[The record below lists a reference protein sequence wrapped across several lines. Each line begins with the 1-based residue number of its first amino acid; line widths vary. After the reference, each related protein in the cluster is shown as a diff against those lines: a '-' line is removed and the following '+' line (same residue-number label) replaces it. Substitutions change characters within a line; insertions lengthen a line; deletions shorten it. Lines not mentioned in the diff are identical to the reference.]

1 LTYEE
6 RLRLQQETAL
16 ENKEWGAKTVTSI
29 NEVVGSTQ
37 DTFHAFSLNLE
48 SMVGQVNNT
57 TAAILNAINPLDS
70 KIFQEMDKYA
80 TKVQA
85 SFGLAKNRNDEFKQ
99 SIAEAGPEL
108 AKLGV
113 TEAAMGSNLAEI
125 MNSLGT
131 AASVGKEAIVE
142 ITAAAQV
149 SGQQIGTL
157 TSSFREVG
165 ISIYD
170 VGDKMKEI
178 TNYARSV
185 GVSVEAVST
194 GVVDNLSKMN
204 QYNFENG
211 IRGLAKMAATSE
223 RLGITMSQV
232 FTQADNLMNP
242 EGAIEMS
249 AALQRLG
256 VTSSGLLDPLRAM
269 DMAINDPEELQ
280 KEMVN
285 LGKEFTR
292 FNETT
297 GQMEILP
304 GAKRRMK
311 EIGAAIGMTGGDFEK
326 MAIKSADFDMKL
338 KQIKMPDIAGGN
350 EETKELIASMAQM
363 KDGVATIKVKND
375 ETGLIETKNV
385 EDLTPDDIKNLQK
398 ANEEASKSVEEI
410 ALNQL
415 DETEQIKNL
424 LKSGEVSTKFAKATS
439 PTLAKFYGQ
448 VAAGYKTIAK
458 GTADFIGTTEQQRK
472 QQESIYKPVEGI
484 LKGKATGDED
494 LVNKSKDQLFKNFVD
509 TQTSLQTGFETT
521 MNNVQKSIIKN
532 LKNAYSKPIKV
543 EAKTDSNLN
552 LNLNLKS
559 DVNGMNFSPDQVE
572 KIKLAMLND
581 PNFANKLNKVLENNL
596 VSASTGGKNQ

>member
-1 LTYEE
+1 MTDEE
-6 RLRLQQETAL
+6 RLKIQQETTL
-16 ENKEWGAKTVTSI
+16 ENKEWGAETVKSI
-29 NEVVGSTQ
+29 NEVVGSTEN
-37 DTFHAFSLNLE
+37 TFNAFTLSLK
-48 SMVGQVNNT
+48 SMIGQVNIT
-57 TAAILNAINPLDS
+57 SQAILESLNPLDS
-70 KIFQEMDKYA
+70 KVFQEMDEYA
-80 TKVQA
+80 TKIQA

-99 SIAEAGPEL
+99 SIADAGPEL
-108 AKLGV
+108 AKLGIQ
-113 TEAAMGSNLAEI
+113 ESAMGDNLATI
-125 MNSLGT
+125 MTSLGT

-142 ITAAAQV
+142 ISAAAQV
-149 SGQQIGTL
+149 TGQQIGTL
-157 TSSFREVG
+157 TSNFRDVG

-185 GVSVEAVST
+185 GVSVNAVSS

-211 IRGLAKMAATSE
+211 IKGLAKMAATAS

-232 FTQADNLMNP
+232 FTQADSLMNP

-269 DMAINDPEELQ
+269 DMAQNDPEALQ

-375 ETGLIETKNV
+375 ETGLIDTKNV

-398 ANEEASKSVEEI
+398 ANEESSKSIEDI

-415 DETEQIKNL
+415 NETEQIKNL
-424 LKSGEVSTKFAKATS
+424 LKSGEVSAKFAKATS

-448 VAAGYKTIAK
+448 VASGYKSIAK
-458 GTADFIGTTEQQRK
+458 GTADLIGTTEEQRK
-472 QQESIYKPVEGI
+472 KQESLYKPAEGLI
-484 LKGKATGDED
+484 KGKITGDDD
-494 LVNKSKDQLFKNFVD
+494 LVNKSREDLTANFIKFS
-509 TQTSLQTGFETT
+509 TSLESDIKTGMDNVQASITANLKAAYSEPIKFEGKTD
-521 MNNVQKSIIKN
+521 NNVNVNVTMKNEGGGNLMPDNLKQKLLDDPQFISDLKKTLVKSI
-532 LKNAYSKPIKV
+532 
-543 EAKTDSNLN
+543 
-552 LNLNLKS
+552 
-559 DVNGMNFSPDQVE
+559 
-572 KIKLAMLND
+572 
-581 PNFANKLNKVLENNL
+581 
-596 VSASTGGKNQ
+596 

>member
-1 LTYEE
+1 MTDEE
-6 RLRLQQETAL
+6 RLRIQQETTL
-16 ENKEWGAKTVTSI
+16 ENKEWGAETVKSI
-29 NEVVGSTQ
+29 NEVVGSTEN
-37 DTFHAFSLNLE
+37 TFNAFTLSLK
-48 SMVGQVNNT
+48 SMIGQVNIT
-57 TAAILNAINPLDS
+57 SQAILESLNPLDS
-70 KIFQEMDKYA
+70 KVFQEMDEYA
-80 TKVQA
+80 TKIQA

-99 SIAEAGPEL
+99 SIADAGPEL
-108 AKLGV
+108 AKLGIQ
-113 TEAAMGSNLAEI
+113 EAAMGENLATI
-125 MNSLGT
+125 MTSLGT

-142 ITAAAQV
+142 ISAAAQV
-149 SGQQIGTL
+149 TKQQIGTL

-185 GVSVEAVST
+185 GVSVKAVSE

-211 IRGLAKMAATSE
+211 IKGLAKMAATAT
-223 RLGITMSQV
+223 RLGITMEEV
-232 FTQADNLMNP
+232 FQQADKLMNP

-269 DMAINDPEELQ
+269 DMAQNDPEALQ

-375 ETGLIETKNV
+375 ETGLIDTKNV

-398 ANEEASKSVEEI
+398 ANEESSKSIEEI
-410 ALNQL
+410 ALNQF
-415 DETEQIKNL
+415 DETVQIKQL
-424 LKSGEVSTKFAKATS
+424 LKSGEVSAKFAKATS

-448 VAAGYKTIAK
+448 VASGYKSIAK
-458 GTADFIGTTEQQRK
+458 GTADLIGTTEEQRK
-472 QQESIYKPVEGI
+472 KQESLYKPAEGMI
-484 LKGKATGDED
+484 KGKITGDDD
-494 LVNKSKDQLFKNFVD
+494 LVNKSREDLTANFVKF
-509 TQTSLQTGFETT
+509 QTSLESDIKTGMDNVQASITANLKAAYSEPIKFEGKTD
-521 MNNVQKSIIKN
+521 NNVNVNVTMKNEGGGNLMPDNLKQKLLDDPQFISDLKKTLVKSI
-532 LKNAYSKPIKV
+532 
-543 EAKTDSNLN
+543 
-552 LNLNLKS
+552 
-559 DVNGMNFSPDQVE
+559 
-572 KIKLAMLND
+572 
-581 PNFANKLNKVLENNL
+581 
-596 VSASTGGKNQ
+596 

>member
-1 LTYEE
+1 MANNEE
-6 RLRLQQETAL
+6 LLRIQQETTL
-16 ENKEWGAKTVTSI
+16 ENKEWGADIVKNI
-29 NEVVGSTQ
+29 NKVVGSTE
-37 DTFHAFSLNLE
+37 DTFQAFTLNLE
-48 SMVGQVNNT
+48 SMIGQVSIT
-57 TAAILNAINPLDS
+57 TQALLDAVNPLDS
-70 KIFQEMDKYA
+70 KVFQEMDEYA
-80 TKVQA
+80 TKIQA

-99 SIAEAGPEL
+99 SIADAGPEL

-113 TEAAMGSNLAEI
+113 DEAAMGNNLASI
-125 MNSLGT
+125 MEKLGT

-142 ITAAAQV
+142 ITAAAKV
-149 SGQQIGTL
+149 TGQEIGTL
-157 TSSFREVG
+157 TTNFRDVG

-185 GVSVEAVST
+185 GVSVNAVSS

-211 IRGLAKMAATSE
+211 IKGLAKMAATAT
-223 RLGITMSQV
+223 RLGITMEEV
-232 FTQADNLMNP
+232 FQQADKLMNP

-269 DMAINDPEELQ
+269 DMAQNDPEALQ

-292 FNETT
+292 FNEKT

-311 EIGAAIGMTGGDFEK
+311 EVAEAVGMTGSEFAK
-326 MAIKSADFDMKL
+326 MALKSADFDMKL
-338 KQIKMPDIAGGN
+338 KQIKMPDIASGN

-375 ETGLIETKNV
+375 ETGLIDTKNV

-398 ANEEASKSVEEI
+398 ANEESSKSIEEI
-410 ALNQL
+410 ALNQF
-415 DETEQIKNL
+415 DETVQIKQL
-424 LKSGEVSTKFAKATS
+424 LKSGEVSAKFAKATS

-448 VAAGYKTIAK
+448 VAAGYKSIAK
-458 GTADFIGTTEQQRK
+458 GTADLIGTTEEQRK
-472 QQESIYKPVEGI
+472 KQESLYKPAEGLI
-484 LKGKATGDED
+484 KGKITGDDD
-494 LVNKSKDQLFKNFVD
+494 LVNKSREDLTANFVKFS
-509 TQTSLQTGFETT
+509 TSLESDIKTGMDNVQASITANLKAAYSEPIKIEGKTD
-521 MNNVQKSIIKN
+521 NNVNVNVTMKNEGGGNLMPDNLKQKLLDDPQFISDLKKTLVKSI
-532 LKNAYSKPIKV
+532 
-543 EAKTDSNLN
+543 
-552 LNLNLKS
+552 
-559 DVNGMNFSPDQVE
+559 
-572 KIKLAMLND
+572 
-581 PNFANKLNKVLENNL
+581 
-596 VSASTGGKNQ
+596 

>member
-1 LTYEE
+1 MTDEE
-6 RLRLQQETAL
+6 RLRIQQETTL
-16 ENKEWGAKTVTSI
+16 ENKEWGAETVKSI
-29 NEVVGSTQ
+29 NEVVGSTEN
-37 DTFHAFSLNLE
+37 TFNAFTLSLK
-48 SMVGQVNNT
+48 SMIGQVNIT
-57 TAAILNAINPLDS
+57 SQAILESLNPLDS
-70 KIFQEMDKYA
+70 KVFQEMDEYA
-80 TKVQA
+80 TKIQA

-99 SIAEAGPEL
+99 SIADAGPEL

-113 TEAAMGSNLAEI
+113 TEEAMGNNLAEI
-125 MNSLGT
+125 MGGLKT

-149 SGQQIGTL
+149 TGQQIGTL
-157 TSSFREVG
+157 TTNFRDVG

-185 GVSVEAVST
+185 GVSVKAVSE

-211 IRGLAKMAATSE
+211 IKGLAKMAATAT
-223 RLGITMSQV
+223 RLGITMEEV
-232 FTQADNLMNP
+232 FQQADKLMNP

-269 DMAINDPEELQ
+269 DMAQNDPEALQ

-292 FNETT
+292 FNEKT

-311 EIGAAIGMTGGDFEK
+311 EVAEAVGMTGSEFAK
-326 MAIKSADFDMKL
+326 MALKSADFDMKL
-338 KQIKMPDIAGGN
+338 KQIKMPDIASGN

-375 ETGLIETKNV
+375 ETGLIDTKNV

-398 ANEEASKSVEEI
+398 ANEESSKSIEEI
-410 ALNQL
+410 ALNQF
-415 DETEQIKNL
+415 DETVQIKQL
-424 LKSGEVSTKFAKATS
+424 LKSGEVSAKFAKATS

-448 VAAGYKTIAK
+448 VASGYKSIAK
-458 GTADFIGTTEQQRK
+458 GTADLIGTTEEQRK
-472 QQESIYKPVEGI
+472 KQESLYKPAEGMI
-484 LKGKATGDED
+484 KGKITGDDD
-494 LVNKSKDQLFKNFVD
+494 LVNKSREDITANFVKFS
-509 TQTSLQTGFETT
+509 TSLESDIKTGMDNVQASITANLKAAYSEPIKFEGKTD
-521 MNNVQKSIIKN
+521 NNVNVNVTMKNEGGGNLMPDNLKQKLLDDPQFISDLKKTLVKSI
-532 LKNAYSKPIKV
+532 
-543 EAKTDSNLN
+543 
-552 LNLNLKS
+552 
-559 DVNGMNFSPDQVE
+559 
-572 KIKLAMLND
+572 
-581 PNFANKLNKVLENNL
+581 
-596 VSASTGGKNQ
+596 

>member
-1 LTYEE
+1 MANNEE
-6 RLRLQQETAL
+6 LLRIQQETTL
-16 ENKEWGAKTVTSI
+16 ENKEWGADIVKNI
-29 NEVVGSTQ
+29 NKVVGSTE
-37 DTFHAFSLNLE
+37 DTFQAFTLNLE
-48 SMVGQVNNT
+48 SMIGQVSIT
-57 TAAILNAINPLDS
+57 TQALLDAVNPLDS
-70 KIFQEMDKYA
+70 KVFQEMDEYA
-80 TKVQA
+80 TKIQA

-99 SIAEAGPEL
+99 SIADAGPEL

-113 TEAAMGSNLAEI
+113 DEAAMGNNLASI
-125 MNSLGT
+125 MEKLGT

-142 ITAAAQV
+142 ITAAAKV
-149 SGQQIGTL
+149 TGQEIGTL
-157 TSSFREVG
+157 TTNFRDVG

-185 GVSVEAVST
+185 GVSVNAVSS

-211 IRGLAKMAATSE
+211 IKGLAKMAATAT
-223 RLGITMSQV
+223 RLGITMEEV
-232 FTQADNLMNP
+232 FQQADKLMNP

-269 DMAINDPEELQ
+269 DMAQNDPEALQ

-292 FNETT
+292 FNEKT

-311 EIGAAIGMTGGDFEK
+311 EVAEAVGMTGSEFAK
-326 MAIKSADFDMKL
+326 MALKSADFDMKL
-338 KQIKMPDIAGGN
+338 KQIKMPDIASGN

-375 ETGLIETKNV
+375 ETGLIDTKNV

-398 ANEEASKSVEEI
+398 ANEESSKSIEEI
-410 ALNQL
+410 ALNQF
-415 DETEQIKNL
+415 DETVQIKQL
-424 LKSGEVSTKFAKATS
+424 LKSGEVSAKFAKATS

-448 VAAGYKTIAK
+448 VAAGYKSIAK
-458 GTADFIGTTEQQRK
+458 GTADLIGTTEEQRK
-472 QQESIYKPVEGI
+472 KQESLYKPAEGLI
-484 LKGKATGDED
+484 KGKITGDDD
-494 LVNKSKDQLFKNFVD
+494 LVNKSREDLTANFVKF
-509 TQTSLQTGFETT
+509 QTSLESDIKTGMDNVQASITANLKAAYSEPIKIEGKTD
-521 MNNVQKSIIKN
+521 NNVNVNVTMKNEGGGNLMPDNLKQKLLDDPQFISDLKKTLVKSI
-532 LKNAYSKPIKV
+532 
-543 EAKTDSNLN
+543 
-552 LNLNLKS
+552 
-559 DVNGMNFSPDQVE
+559 
-572 KIKLAMLND
+572 
-581 PNFANKLNKVLENNL
+581 
-596 VSASTGGKNQ
+596 

>member
-1 LTYEE
+1 MTNEE
-6 RLRLQQETAL
+6 LLRIQQETTL
-16 ENKEWGAKTVTSI
+16 ENKEWGAETVKSI
-29 NEVVGSTQ
+29 NNVLDSTE
-37 DTFHAFSLNLE
+37 DTFNAFTLNLK
-48 SMVGQVNNT
+48 SMIGQVKITSN
-57 TAAILNAINPLDS
+57 AILESLNPLDS
-70 KIFQEMDKYA
+70 TVFKEMDEYA
-80 TKVQA
+80 TKIQA

-99 SIAEAGPEL
+99 SIADAGPEL

-113 TEAAMGSNLAEI
+113 DEAAMGNNLASI
-125 MNSLGT
+125 MEKLGT

-142 ITAAAQV
+142 ITAAAKV
-149 SGQQIGTL
+149 TGQEIGTL
-157 TSSFREVG
+157 TTNFRDVG

-185 GVSVEAVST
+185 GVSVSAVSS

-211 IRGLAKMAATSE
+211 IKGLAKMAATAT
-223 RLGITMSQV
+223 RLGITMEEV
-232 FTQADNLMNP
+232 FQQADKLMNP

-269 DMAINDPEELQ
+269 DMAQNDPEALQ

-292 FNETT
+292 FNEKT

-311 EIGAAIGMTGGDFEK
+311 EVAEAVGMTGSEFAK
-326 MAIKSADFDMKL
+326 MALKSADFDMKL
-338 KQIKMPDIAGGN
+338 KQIKMPDIASGN

-375 ETGLIETKNV
+375 ETGLIDTKNV

-398 ANEEASKSVEEI
+398 ANEESSKSIEEI
-410 ALNQL
+410 ALNQF
-415 DETEQIKNL
+415 DETVQIKQL
-424 LKSGEVSTKFAKATS
+424 LKSGEVSAKFAKATS

-448 VAAGYKTIAK
+448 VAAGYKSIAK
-458 GTADFIGTTEQQRK
+458 GTADLIGTTEEQRK
-472 QQESIYKPVEGI
+472 KQESLYKPAEGLI
-484 LKGKATGDED
+484 KGKITGDDD
-494 LVNKSKDQLFKNFVD
+494 LVNKSREDLTANFVKFS
-509 TQTSLQTGFETT
+509 TSLESDIKTGMDNVQASITANLKAAYSEPIKIEGKTD
-521 MNNVQKSIIKN
+521 NNVNVNVTMKNEGGGNLMPDNLKQKLLDDPQFISDLKKTLVKSI
-532 LKNAYSKPIKV
+532 
-543 EAKTDSNLN
+543 
-552 LNLNLKS
+552 
-559 DVNGMNFSPDQVE
+559 
-572 KIKLAMLND
+572 
-581 PNFANKLNKVLENNL
+581 
-596 VSASTGGKNQ
+596 

>member
-1 LTYEE
+1 MTNEE
-6 RLRLQQETAL
+6 LLRIQQETTL
-16 ENKEWGAKTVTSI
+16 ENKEWGADIVKNI
-29 NEVVGSTQ
+29 NKVVGSTE
-37 DTFHAFSLNLE
+37 DTFQAFTLNLE
-48 SMVGQVNNT
+48 SMIGQVSIT
-57 TAAILNAINPLDS
+57 TQALLDAVNPLDS
-70 KIFQEMDKYA
+70 KVFQEMDEYA
-80 TKVQA
+80 TKIQA

-99 SIAEAGPEL
+99 SIADAGPEL

-113 TEAAMGSNLAEI
+113 DEAAMGNNLASI
-125 MNSLGT
+125 MEKLGT

-142 ITAAAQV
+142 ITAAAKV
-149 SGQQIGTL
+149 TGQEIGTL
-157 TSSFREVG
+157 TTNFRDVG

-185 GVSVEAVST
+185 GVSVNAVSS

-211 IRGLAKMAATSE
+211 IKGLAKMAATAT
-223 RLGITMSQV
+223 RLGITMEEV
-232 FTQADNLMNP
+232 FQQADKLMNP

-269 DMAINDPEELQ
+269 DMAQNDPEALQ

-292 FNETT
+292 FNEKT

-311 EIGAAIGMTGGDFEK
+311 EVAEAVGMTGSEFAK
-326 MAIKSADFDMKL
+326 MALKSADFDMKL
-338 KQIKMPDIAGGN
+338 KQIKMPDIASGN

-375 ETGLIETKNV
+375 ETGLIDTKNV

-398 ANEEASKSVEEI
+398 ANEESSKSIEEI
-410 ALNQL
+410 ALNQF
-415 DETEQIKNL
+415 DETVQIKQL
-424 LKSGEVSTKFAKATS
+424 LKSGEVSAKFAKATS

-448 VAAGYKTIAK
+448 VAAGYKSIAK
-458 GTADFIGTTEQQRK
+458 GTADLIGTTEEQRK
-472 QQESIYKPVEGI
+472 KQESLYKPAEGLI
-484 LKGKATGDED
+484 KGKITGDDD
-494 LVNKSKDQLFKNFVD
+494 LVNKSREDLTANFVKFS
-509 TQTSLQTGFETT
+509 TSLESDIKTGMDNVQASITANLKAAYSEPIKIEGKTD
-521 MNNVQKSIIKN
+521 NNVNVNVTMKNEGGGNLMPDNLKQKLLDDPQFISDLKKTLVKSI
-532 LKNAYSKPIKV
+532 
-543 EAKTDSNLN
+543 
-552 LNLNLKS
+552 
-559 DVNGMNFSPDQVE
+559 
-572 KIKLAMLND
+572 
-581 PNFANKLNKVLENNL
+581 
-596 VSASTGGKNQ
+596 

>member
-1 LTYEE
+1 MTNEE
-6 RLRLQQETAL
+6 ALKLQQETAL
-16 ENKEWGAKTVTSI
+16 ENKEWGAEIVKGVNDTL
-29 NEVVGSTQ
+29 GSTE
-37 DTFHAFSLNLE
+37 DTFHAFTLSLD
-48 SMVGQVNNT
+48 SMAAQVT
-57 TAAILNAINPLDS
+57 LTSKAIIDAINPLDS
-70 KIFQEMDKYA
+70 TVFKEMDEYA
-80 TKVQA
+80 TKIQA

-99 SIAEAGPEL
+99 SIADAGPEL
-108 AKLGV
+108 TKLGIS
-113 TEAAMGSNLAEI
+113 EAAMGDNLATI
-125 MNSLGT
+125 MTSLGT

-149 SGQQIGTL
+149 TGQQIGTL

-185 GVSVEAVST
+185 GVSVNAVSS

-211 IRGLAKMAATSE
+211 IKGLAKMAATAS
-223 RLGITMSQV
+223 RLGITMEQV
-232 FTQADNLMNP
+232 FQQADKVMNP
-242 EGAIEMS
+242 ENAIEMS

-269 DMAINDPEELQ
+269 DMAQNDPEALQ

-292 FNETT
+292 FNEKT

-311 EIGAAIGMTGGDFEK
+311 EVAEAVGMTGSEFAK
-326 MAIKSADFDMKL
+326 MALKSADFDMKL

-363 KDGVATIKVKND
+363 KDGVATIKVRND
-375 ETGLIETKNV
+375 ETGITDTKNV

-398 ANEEASKSVEEI
+398 ANEESSKSIEEI

-415 DETEQIKNL
+415 DETAQIKNL
-424 LKSGEVSTKFAKATS
+424 LKSGEVSAKFAKATS

-448 VAAGYKTIAK
+448 VASGYKSIAK
-458 GTADFIGTTEQQRK
+458 GTADVIGTTEEQRK
-472 QQESIYKPVEGI
+472 KQESLYKPAEGLI
-484 LKGKATGDED
+484 KGKISGDDD
-494 LVNKSKDQLFKNFVD
+494 LVDKSRQDLTANLLKFSVSLEEGLKTTMDNV
-509 TQTSLQTGFETT
+509 QTSITANLKDAYTAPIKFEGKTD
-521 MNNVQKSIIKN
+521 NNVNVNVTMKNEGGGNLMPDNLKQKLLDDPQFISDLKKTLVKSI
-532 LKNAYSKPIKV
+532 
-543 EAKTDSNLN
+543 
-552 LNLNLKS
+552 
-559 DVNGMNFSPDQVE
+559 
-572 KIKLAMLND
+572 
-581 PNFANKLNKVLENNL
+581 
-596 VSASTGGKNQ
+596 

>member
-1 LTYEE
+1 MANNEE
-6 RLRLQQETAL
+6 LLRIQQETTL
-16 ENKEWGAKTVTSI
+16 ENKEWGADIVKNI
-29 NEVVGSTQ
+29 NKVVGSTE
-37 DTFHAFSLNLE
+37 DTFQAFTLNLE
-48 SMVGQVNNT
+48 SMIGQVSIT
-57 TAAILNAINPLDS
+57 TQALLDAVNPLDS
-70 KIFQEMDKYA
+70 KVFQEMDEYA
-80 TKVQA
+80 TKIQA

-99 SIAEAGPEL
+99 SIADAGPEL

-113 TEAAMGSNLAEI
+113 DEAAMGNNLASI
-125 MNSLGT
+125 MEKLGT

-142 ITAAAQV
+142 ITAAAKV
-149 SGQQIGTL
+149 TGQEIGTL
-157 TSSFREVG
+157 TTNFRDVG

-185 GVSVEAVST
+185 GVSVNAVSS

-211 IRGLAKMAATSE
+211 IKGLAKMAATAT
-223 RLGITMSQV
+223 RLGITMEEV
-232 FTQADNLMNP
+232 FQQADKLMNP

-269 DMAINDPEELQ
+269 DMAQNDPEALQ

-292 FNETT
+292 FNEKT

-311 EIGAAIGMTGGDFEK
+311 EVAEAVGMTGSEFAK
-326 MAIKSADFDMKL
+326 MALKSADFDMKL
-338 KQIKMPDIAGGN
+338 KQIKMPDIASGN

-375 ETGLIETKNV
+375 ETGLIDTKNV

-398 ANEEASKSVEEI
+398 ANEESSKSIEEI
-410 ALNQL
+410 ALNQF
-415 DETEQIKNL
+415 DETVQIKQL
-424 LKSGEVSTKFAKATS
+424 LKSGEVSAKFAKATS

-448 VAAGYKTIAK
+448 VASGYKSIAK
-458 GTADFIGTTEQQRK
+458 GTADLIGTTEEQRK
-472 QQESIYKPVEGI
+472 KQESLYKPAEGLI
-484 LKGKATGDED
+484 KGKITGDDD
-494 LVNKSKDQLFKNFVD
+494 LVNKSREDLTANFVKFS
-509 TQTSLQTGFETT
+509 TSLESDIKTGMDNVQASITANLKAAYSEPIKIEGKTD
-521 MNNVQKSIIKN
+521 NNVNVNVTMKNEGGGNLMPDNLKQKLLDDPQFISDLKKTLVKSI
-532 LKNAYSKPIKV
+532 
-543 EAKTDSNLN
+543 
-552 LNLNLKS
+552 
-559 DVNGMNFSPDQVE
+559 
-572 KIKLAMLND
+572 
-581 PNFANKLNKVLENNL
+581 
-596 VSASTGGKNQ
+596 

>member
-1 LTYEE
+1 MANNEE
-6 RLRLQQETAL
+6 LLRIQQETTL
-16 ENKEWGAKTVTSI
+16 ENKEWGADIVKNI
-29 NEVVGSTQ
+29 NKVVGSTE
-37 DTFHAFSLNLE
+37 DTFQAFTLNLE
-48 SMVGQVNNT
+48 SMIGQVSIT
-57 TAAILNAINPLDS
+57 TQALLDAVNPLDS
-70 KIFQEMDKYA
+70 KVFQEMDEYA
-80 TKVQA
+80 TKIQA

-99 SIAEAGPEL
+99 SIADAGPEL

-113 TEAAMGSNLAEI
+113 TEEAMGNNLAEI
-125 MNSLGT
+125 MGGLKT

-149 SGQQIGTL
+149 TGQQIGTL
-157 TSSFREVG
+157 TTNFRDVG

-185 GVSVEAVST
+185 GVSVSAVSS

-211 IRGLAKMAATSE
+211 IKGLAKMAATAT
-223 RLGITMSQV
+223 RLGITMEEV
-232 FTQADNLMNP
+232 FQQADKLMNP

-269 DMAINDPEELQ
+269 DMAQNDPEALQ

-292 FNETT
+292 FNEKT

-311 EIGAAIGMTGGDFEK
+311 EVAEAVGMTGSEFAK
-326 MAIKSADFDMKL
+326 MALKSADFDMKL
-338 KQIKMPDIAGGN
+338 KQIKMPDIASGN

-375 ETGLIETKNV
+375 ETGLIDTKNV

-398 ANEEASKSVEEI
+398 ANEESSKSIEEI
-410 ALNQL
+410 ALNQF
-415 DETEQIKNL
+415 DETVQIKQL
-424 LKSGEVSTKFAKATS
+424 LKSGEVSAKFAKATS

-448 VAAGYKTIAK
+448 VAAGYKSIAK
-458 GTADFIGTTEQQRK
+458 GTADLIGTTEEQRK
-472 QQESIYKPVEGI
+472 KQESLYKPAEGLI
-484 LKGKATGDED
+484 KGKITGDDD
-494 LVNKSKDQLFKNFVD
+494 LVNKSREDLTANFVKFS
-509 TQTSLQTGFETT
+509 TSIESDIKTGMDNVQASITANLKAAYSEPIKIEGKTD
-521 MNNVQKSIIKN
+521 NNVNVNVTMKNEGGGNLMPDNLKQKLLDDPQFISDLKKTLVKSI
-532 LKNAYSKPIKV
+532 
-543 EAKTDSNLN
+543 
-552 LNLNLKS
+552 
-559 DVNGMNFSPDQVE
+559 
-572 KIKLAMLND
+572 
-581 PNFANKLNKVLENNL
+581 
-596 VSASTGGKNQ
+596 

>member
-1 LTYEE
+1 MTDEE
-6 RLRLQQETAL
+6 RLRIQQETTL
-16 ENKEWGAKTVTSI
+16 ENKEWGAETVKSI
-29 NEVVGSTQ
+29 NEVVGSTEN
-37 DTFHAFSLNLE
+37 TFNAFTLSLK
-48 SMVGQVNNT
+48 SMIGQVNIT
-57 TAAILNAINPLDS
+57 SQAILESLNPLDS
-70 KIFQEMDKYA
+70 KVFQEMDEYA
-80 TKVQA
+80 TKIQA

-99 SIAEAGPEL
+99 SIADAGPEL
-108 AKLGV
+108 AKLGIQ
-113 TEAAMGSNLAEI
+113 EEAMGDNLATI
-125 MNSLGT
+125 MTSLGT

-142 ITAAAQV
+142 ISAAAQV
-149 SGQQIGTL
+149 TGQQIGTL

-185 GVSVEAVST
+185 GVSVSAVSS

-211 IRGLAKMAATSE
+211 IKGLAKMAATAT
-223 RLGITMSQV
+223 RLGITMEEV
-232 FTQADNLMNP
+232 FQQADKLMNP

-269 DMAINDPEELQ
+269 DMAQNDPEALQ

-292 FNETT
+292 FNEKT

-311 EIGAAIGMTGGDFEK
+311 EVAEAVGMTGSEFAK
-326 MAIKSADFDMKL
+326 MAIKSADFEMKL

-363 KDGVATIKVKND
+363 KDGVATIKVRND
-375 ETGLIETKNV
+375 ETGITDTKNV

-398 ANEEASKSVEEI
+398 ANEESSKSIEEI
-410 ALNQL
+410 ALNQF
-415 DETEQIKNL
+415 DETVQIKNL
-424 LKSGEVSTKFAKATS
+424 LKSGEVSAKFAKATS

-448 VAAGYKTIAK
+448 VASGYKSIAK
-458 GTADFIGTTEQQRK
+458 GTADLIGTTEEQRK
-472 QQESIYKPVEGI
+472 KQESLYKPAEGMI
-484 LKGKATGDED
+484 KGKITGDDD
-494 LVNKSKDQLFKNFVD
+494 LVNKSREDITANFVKFS
-509 TQTSLQTGFETT
+509 TSLESDIKTGMDNVQASITANLKAAYSEPIKFEGKTD
-521 MNNVQKSIIKN
+521 NNVNVNVTMKNEGGGNLMPDNLKQKLLDDPQFISDLKKTLVKSI
-532 LKNAYSKPIKV
+532 
-543 EAKTDSNLN
+543 
-552 LNLNLKS
+552 
-559 DVNGMNFSPDQVE
+559 
-572 KIKLAMLND
+572 
-581 PNFANKLNKVLENNL
+581 
-596 VSASTGGKNQ
+596 

>member
-1 LTYEE
+1 MTNEE
-6 RLRLQQETAL
+6 AFKLQQDTAL
-16 ENKEWGAKTVTSI
+16 ENKEWGADIVK
-29 NEVVGSTQ
+29 NLNKVVGSTE
-37 DTFHAFSLNLE
+37 DTFQAFTLNLD
-48 SMVGQVNNT
+48 SMIGQVSIT
-57 TAAILNAINPLDS
+57 TQALLEAVNPLDS
-70 KIFQEMDKYA
+70 KVFQEMDEYA
-80 TKVQA
+80 TKIQA

-99 SIAEAGPEL
+99 SIADAGPEL
-108 AKLGV
+108 AKLGIQ
-113 TEAAMGSNLAEI
+113 EAAMGENLATI
-125 MNSLGT
+125 MTSLGT

-142 ITAAAQV
+142 ISAAAQV
-149 SGQQIGTL
+149 TKQQIGTL

-185 GVSVEAVST
+185 GVSVNAVSS

-211 IRGLAKMAATSE
+211 IKGLAKMAATAS

-232 FTQADNLMNP
+232 FTQADSLMNP
-242 EGAIEMS
+242 EGAIQMS
-249 AALQRLG
+249 AALQQLG

-269 DMAINDPEELQ
+269 DMAQNDPEALQ

-375 ETGLIETKNV
+375 ETGLIDTKNV

-398 ANEEASKSVEEI
+398 ANEES
-410 ALNQL
+410 
-415 DETEQIKNL
+415 
-424 LKSGEVSTKFAKATS
+424 
-439 PTLAKFYGQ
+439 
-448 VAAGYKTIAK
+448 
-458 GTADFIGTTEQQRK
+458 
-472 QQESIYKPVEGI
+472 
-484 LKGKATGDED
+484 
-494 LVNKSKDQLFKNFVD
+494 
-509 TQTSLQTGFETT
+509 
-521 MNNVQKSIIKN
+521 
-532 LKNAYSKPIKV
+532 
-543 EAKTDSNLN
+543 
-552 LNLNLKS
+552 
-559 DVNGMNFSPDQVE
+559 
-572 KIKLAMLND
+572 
-581 PNFANKLNKVLENNL
+581 
-596 VSASTGGKNQ
+596 

>member
-1 LTYEE
+1 LTDEE
-6 RLRLQQETAL
+6 RLKIQQETTL
-16 ENKEWGAKTVTSI
+16 ENKEWGAETVKSI
-29 NEVVGSTQ
+29 NEVVGSTEN
-37 DTFHAFSLNLE
+37 TFNAFTLSLK
-48 SMVGQVNNT
+48 SMIGQVNIT
-57 TAAILNAINPLDS
+57 SQAILESLNPLDS
-70 KIFQEMDKYA
+70 TVFKEMDEYA
-80 TKVQA
+80 TKIQA

-99 SIAEAGPEL
+99 SIADAGPEL

-113 TEAAMGSNLAEI
+113 TEEVMGNNLAEI
-125 MNSLGT
+125 MGGLKT

-142 ITAAAQV
+142 ITAAAKV
-149 SGQQIGTL
+149 TGQEISTL
-157 TSSFREVG
+157 TTNFRDVG

-185 GVSVEAVST
+185 GVSVNAVSS

-211 IRGLAKMAATSE
+211 IKGLAKMAATAT
-223 RLGITMSQV
+223 RLGITMDEV
-232 FTQADNLMNP
+232 FQQADKVMNP

-269 DMAINDPEELQ
+269 DMAQNDPEALQ

-292 FNETT
+292 FNEKT

-311 EIGAAIGMTGGDFEK
+311 EVAEAVGMTGSEFAK
-326 MAIKSADFDMKL
+326 MALKSADFDMKL

-375 ETGLIETKNV
+375 ETGLIDTKNV

-398 ANEEASKSVEEI
+398 ANEESSKSIEEI

-415 DETEQIKNL
+415 DETAQIKNL
-424 LKSGEVSTKFAKATS
+424 LKSGEVSAKFAKATS

-448 VAAGYKTIAK
+448 VASGYKSIAK
-458 GTADFIGTTEQQRK
+458 GTADLIGTTEEQRK
-472 QQESIYKPVEGI
+472 KQESLYKPAEGMI
-484 LKGKATGDED
+484 KGKITGDDD
-494 LVNKSKDQLFKNFVD
+494 LVNKSREDITANFVKFS
-509 TQTSLQTGFETT
+509 TSLESDIKTGMDNVQASITANLKAAYTAPIKFEGKTD
-521 MNNVQKSIIKN
+521 NNVNVNVTMKNEGGGNLMPDNLKQKLLDDPQFISDLKKTLVKSI
-532 LKNAYSKPIKV
+532 
-543 EAKTDSNLN
+543 
-552 LNLNLKS
+552 
-559 DVNGMNFSPDQVE
+559 
-572 KIKLAMLND
+572 
-581 PNFANKLNKVLENNL
+581 
-596 VSASTGGKNQ
+596 

>member
-1 LTYEE
+1 MTNEE
-6 RLRLQQETAL
+6 LLRIQQETTL
-16 ENKEWGAKTVTSI
+16 ENKEWGAETVKSI
-29 NEVVGSTQ
+29 NNVLDSTE
-37 DTFHAFSLNLE
+37 DTFNAFTLNLK
-48 SMVGQVNNT
+48 SMIGQVKITSN
-57 TAAILNAINPLDS
+57 AILESLNPLDS
-70 KIFQEMDKYA
+70 KVFQEMDEYA
-80 TKVQA
+80 TKIQA

-99 SIAEAGPEL
+99 SIADAGPEL

-113 TEAAMGSNLAEI
+113 DEAAMGNNLASI
-125 MNSLGT
+125 MEKLGT

-142 ITAAAQV
+142 ITAAAKV
-149 SGQQIGTL
+149 TGQEIGTL
-157 TSSFREVG
+157 TTNFRDVG

-185 GVSVEAVST
+185 GVSVSAVSS

-211 IRGLAKMAATSE
+211 IKGLAKMAATAT
-223 RLGITMSQV
+223 RLGITMEEV
-232 FTQADNLMNP
+232 FQQADKLMNP

-269 DMAINDPEELQ
+269 DMAQNDPEALQ

-292 FNETT
+292 FNEKT

-311 EIGAAIGMTGGDFEK
+311 EVAEAVGMTGSEFAK
-326 MAIKSADFDMKL
+326 MALKSADFDMKL
-338 KQIKMPDIAGGN
+338 KQIKMPDIASGN

-375 ETGLIETKNV
+375 ETGLIDTKNV

-398 ANEEASKSVEEI
+398 ANEESSKSIEEI
-410 ALNQL
+410 ALNQF
-415 DETEQIKNL
+415 DETVQIKQL
-424 LKSGEVSTKFAKATS
+424 LKSGEVSAKFAKATS

-448 VAAGYKTIAK
+448 VAAGYKSIAK
-458 GTADFIGTTEQQRK
+458 GTADLIGTTEEQRK
-472 QQESIYKPVEGI
+472 KQESLYKPAEGLI
-484 LKGKATGDED
+484 KGKITGDDD
-494 LVNKSKDQLFKNFVD
+494 LVNKSREDLTANFVKFS
-509 TQTSLQTGFETT
+509 TSLESDIKTGMDNVQASITANLKAAYSEPIKIEGKTD
-521 MNNVQKSIIKN
+521 NNVNVNVTMKNEGGGNLMPDNLKQKLLDDPQFISDLKKTLVKSI
-532 LKNAYSKPIKV
+532 
-543 EAKTDSNLN
+543 
-552 LNLNLKS
+552 
-559 DVNGMNFSPDQVE
+559 
-572 KIKLAMLND
+572 
-581 PNFANKLNKVLENNL
+581 
-596 VSASTGGKNQ
+596 

>member
-1 LTYEE
+1 MTNEE
-6 RLRLQQETAL
+6 LLKLQQETAL
-16 ENKEWGAKTVTSI
+16 ENKEWGADTVKSI
-29 NEVVGSTQ
+29 NDVLGSTE
-37 DTFHAFSLNLE
+37 DTFNAFTLNLK
-48 SMVGQVNNT
+48 SMVGQVDIT
-57 TAAILNAINPLDS
+57 SKAIIDALNPLDS
-70 KIFQEMDKYA
+70 TVFKEMDEYA
-80 TKVQA
+80 TKIQA

-99 SIAEAGPEL
+99 SIADAGPEL
-108 AKLGV
+108 AKLGIQ
-113 TEAAMGSNLAEI
+113 EEAMGNNLAEI
-125 MNSLGT
+125 MAGLKTS
-131 AASVGKEAIVE
+131 ASVGKEAIVE

-149 SGQQIGTL
+149 TGQQIGTL

-185 GVSVEAVST
+185 GVSVEAVSS

-211 IRGLAKMAATSE
+211 IKGLAKMAATSE
-223 RLGITMSQV
+223 RLGITMEQV
-232 FTQADNLMNP
+232 FQQSDKLMNP

-269 DMAINDPEELQ
+269 DMAQNDPEALQ

-292 FNETT
+292 FNEKT

-311 EIGAAIGMTGGDFEK
+311 EVAEAVGMTAAEFSK
-326 MAIKSADFDMKL
+326 MAIKSADFEMKL
-338 KQIKMPDIAGGN
+338 KQIKMPDIADGN

-375 ETGLIETKNV
+375 ETGLIDTKNV

-398 ANEEASKSVEEI
+398 ANEDSSKSIEEI

-415 DETEQIKNL
+415 DETSQIKNL
-424 LKSGEVSTKFAKATS
+424 LKSGEVSAKFAKATS

-448 VAAGYKTIAK
+448 VASGYKSIAK
-458 GTADFIGTTEQQRK
+458 GTADFIGTTEEQRK
-472 QQESIYKPVEGI
+472 KQESLYKPAEGLI
-484 LKGKATGDED
+484 KGKISGDDD
-494 LVNKSKDQLFKNFVD
+494 LVNKSRQDLTANFGKFSSTFESD
-509 TQTSLQTGFETT
+509 IKTTMDNIQTSITA
-521 MNNVQKSIIKN
+521 N
-532 LKNAYSKPIKV
+532 LKAAYSEPMKFEGKTETNLTLNVKV
-543 EAKTDSNLN
+543 TDATGNP
-552 LNLNLKS
+552 
-559 DVNGMNFSPDQVE
+559 VP
-572 KIKLAMLND
+572 
-581 PNFANKLNKVLENNL
+581 NNL
-596 VSASTGGKNQ
+596 VKQLFDDPNVVSYVKDKLSGVSSP

>member
-1 LTYEE
+1 MTNEE
-6 RLRLQQETAL
+6 LLRIQQETTL
-16 ENKEWGAKTVTSI
+16 ENKEWGADIVKNI
-29 NEVVGSTQ
+29 NKVVGSTE
-37 DTFHAFSLNLE
+37 DTFQAFTLNLE
-48 SMVGQVNNT
+48 SMIGQVSIT
-57 TAAILNAINPLDS
+57 TQALLDAVNPLDS
-70 KIFQEMDKYA
+70 KVFQEMDEYA
-80 TKVQA
+80 TKIQA

-99 SIAEAGPEL
+99 SIADAGPEL

-113 TEAAMGSNLAEI
+113 DEAAMGNNLASI
-125 MNSLGT
+125 MEKLGT

-142 ITAAAQV
+142 ITAAAKV
-149 SGQQIGTL
+149 TGQEIGTL
-157 TSSFREVG
+157 TTNFRDVG

-185 GVSVEAVST
+185 GVSVSAVSS

-211 IRGLAKMAATSE
+211 IKGLAKMAATAT
-223 RLGITMSQV
+223 RLGITMEEV
-232 FTQADNLMNP
+232 FQQADKLMNP

-269 DMAINDPEELQ
+269 DMAQNDPEALQ

-292 FNETT
+292 FNEKT

-311 EIGAAIGMTGGDFEK
+311 EVAEAVGMTGSEFAK
-326 MAIKSADFDMKL
+326 MALKSADFDMKL
-338 KQIKMPDIAGGN
+338 KQIKMPDIASGN

-375 ETGLIETKNV
+375 ETGLIDTKNV

-398 ANEEASKSVEEI
+398 ANEESSKSIEEI
-410 ALNQL
+410 ALNQF
-415 DETEQIKNL
+415 DETVQIKQL
-424 LKSGEVSTKFAKATS
+424 LKSGEVSAKFAKATS

-448 VAAGYKTIAK
+448 VAAGYKSIAK
-458 GTADFIGTTEQQRK
+458 GTADLIGTTEEQRK
-472 QQESIYKPVEGI
+472 KQESLYKPAEGLI
-484 LKGKATGDED
+484 KGKITGDDD
-494 LVNKSKDQLFKNFVD
+494 LVNKSREDLTANFVKFS
-509 TQTSLQTGFETT
+509 TSLESDIKTGMDNVQASITANLKAAYSEPIKIEGKTD
-521 MNNVQKSIIKN
+521 NNVNVNVTMKNEGGGNLMPDNLKQKLLDDPQFISDLKKTLVKSI
-532 LKNAYSKPIKV
+532 
-543 EAKTDSNLN
+543 
-552 LNLNLKS
+552 
-559 DVNGMNFSPDQVE
+559 
-572 KIKLAMLND
+572 
-581 PNFANKLNKVLENNL
+581 
-596 VSASTGGKNQ
+596 

>member
-1 LTYEE
+1 MANNEE
-6 RLRLQQETAL
+6 LLRIQQETTL
-16 ENKEWGAKTVTSI
+16 ENKEWGADIVKNI
-29 NEVVGSTQ
+29 NKVVGSTE
-37 DTFHAFSLNLE
+37 DTFQAFTLNLE
-48 SMVGQVNNT
+48 SMIGQVSIT
-57 TAAILNAINPLDS
+57 TQALLDAVNPLDS
-70 KIFQEMDKYA
+70 KVFQEMDEYA
-80 TKVQA
+80 TKIQA

-99 SIAEAGPEL
+99 SIADAGPEL

-113 TEAAMGSNLAEI
+113 TEEAMGNNLAEI
-125 MNSLGT
+125 MGGLKT

-149 SGQQIGTL
+149 TGQQIGTL
-157 TSSFREVG
+157 TTNFRDVG

-185 GVSVEAVST
+185 GVSVKAVSE

-211 IRGLAKMAATSE
+211 IKGLAKMAATAT
-223 RLGITMSQV
+223 RLGITMEEV
-232 FTQADNLMNP
+232 FQQADKLMNP

-269 DMAINDPEELQ
+269 DMAQNDPEALQ

-292 FNETT
+292 FNEKT

-311 EIGAAIGMTGGDFEK
+311 EVAEAVGMTGSEFAK
-326 MAIKSADFDMKL
+326 MALKSADFDMKL
-338 KQIKMPDIAGGN
+338 KQIKMPDIASGN

-375 ETGLIETKNV
+375 ETGLIDTKNV

-398 ANEEASKSVEEI
+398 ANEESSKSIEEI
-410 ALNQL
+410 ALNQF
-415 DETEQIKNL
+415 DETVQIKQL
-424 LKSGEVSTKFAKATS
+424 LKSGEVSAKFAKATS

-448 VAAGYKTIAK
+448 VAAGYKSIAK
-458 GTADFIGTTEQQRK
+458 GTADLIGTTEEQRK
-472 QQESIYKPVEGI
+472 KQESLYKPAEGLI
-484 LKGKATGDED
+484 KGKITGDDD
-494 LVNKSKDQLFKNFVD
+494 LVNKSREDLTANFVKFS
-509 TQTSLQTGFETT
+509 TSIESDIKTGMDNVQASITANLKAAYSEPIKIEGKTD
-521 MNNVQKSIIKN
+521 NNVNVNVTMKNEGGGNLMPDNLKQKLLDDPQFISDLKKTLVKSI
-532 LKNAYSKPIKV
+532 
-543 EAKTDSNLN
+543 
-552 LNLNLKS
+552 
-559 DVNGMNFSPDQVE
+559 
-572 KIKLAMLND
+572 
-581 PNFANKLNKVLENNL
+581 
-596 VSASTGGKNQ
+596 

>member
-1 LTYEE
+1 MANNEE
-6 RLRLQQETAL
+6 LLRIQQETTL
-16 ENKEWGAKTVTSI
+16 ENKEWGADIVKNI
-29 NEVVGSTQ
+29 NKVVGSTE
-37 DTFHAFSLNLE
+37 DTFQAFTLNLE
-48 SMVGQVNNT
+48 SMIGQVSIT
-57 TAAILNAINPLDS
+57 TQALLDAVNPLDS
-70 KIFQEMDKYA
+70 KVFQEMDEYA
-80 TKVQA
+80 TKIQA

-99 SIAEAGPEL
+99 SIADAGPEL
-108 AKLGV
+108 AKLGIQ
-113 TEAAMGSNLAEI
+113 EAAMGDNLATI
-125 MNSLGT
+125 MTSLGT

-142 ITAAAQV
+142 ISAAAQV
-149 SGQQIGTL
+149 TGQQIGTL
-157 TSSFREVG
+157 TSNFRDVG

-185 GVSVEAVST
+185 GVSVNAVSS

-211 IRGLAKMAATSE
+211 IKGLAKMAATAS

-269 DMAINDPEELQ
+269 DMAQNDPEALQ

-292 FNETT
+292 FNEKT

-311 EIGAAIGMTGGDFEK
+311 EVAEAVGMTGSEFAK
-326 MAIKSADFDMKL
+326 MALKSADFDMKL
-338 KQIKMPDIAGGN
+338 KQIKMPDIASGN

-375 ETGLIETKNV
+375 ETGLIDTKNV

-398 ANEEASKSVEEI
+398 ANEESSKSIEEI
-410 ALNQL
+410 ALNQF
-415 DETEQIKNL
+415 DETVQIKQL
-424 LKSGEVSTKFAKATS
+424 LKSGEVSAKFAKATS

-448 VAAGYKTIAK
+448 VAAGYKSIAK
-458 GTADFIGTTEQQRK
+458 GTADLIGTTEEQRK
-472 QQESIYKPVEGI
+472 KQESLYKPAEGLI
-484 LKGKATGDED
+484 KGKITGDDD
-494 LVNKSKDQLFKNFVD
+494 LVNKSREDLTANFVKFS
-509 TQTSLQTGFETT
+509 TSIESDIKTGMDNVQASITANLKAAYSEPIKIEGKTD
-521 MNNVQKSIIKN
+521 NNVNVNVTMKNEGGGNLMPDNLKQKLLDDPQFISDLKKTLVKSI
-532 LKNAYSKPIKV
+532 
-543 EAKTDSNLN
+543 
-552 LNLNLKS
+552 
-559 DVNGMNFSPDQVE
+559 
-572 KIKLAMLND
+572 
-581 PNFANKLNKVLENNL
+581 
-596 VSASTGGKNQ
+596 

>member
-1 LTYEE
+1 MTNEE
-6 RLRLQQETAL
+6 LLRIQQETTL
-16 ENKEWGAKTVTSI
+16 ENKEWGAETVKSI
-29 NEVVGSTQ
+29 NNVLDSTE
-37 DTFHAFSLNLE
+37 DTFNAFTLNLK
-48 SMVGQVNNT
+48 SMIGQVKITSN
-57 TAAILNAINPLDS
+57 AILESLNPLDS
-70 KIFQEMDKYA
+70 TVFKEMDEYA
-80 TKVQA
+80 TKIQA

-99 SIAEAGPEL
+99 SIADAGPEL

-113 TEAAMGSNLAEI
+113 DEAAMGNNLASI
-125 MNSLGT
+125 MEKLGT

-142 ITAAAQV
+142 ITAAAKV
-149 SGQQIGTL
+149 TGQEIGTL
-157 TSSFREVG
+157 TTNFRDVG

-185 GVSVEAVST
+185 GVSVNAVSS

-211 IRGLAKMAATSE
+211 IKGLAKMAATAT
-223 RLGITMSQV
+223 RLGITMEEV
-232 FTQADNLMNP
+232 FQQADKLMNP

-269 DMAINDPEELQ
+269 DMAQNDPEALQ

-292 FNETT
+292 FNEKT

-311 EIGAAIGMTGGDFEK
+311 EVAEAVGMTGSEFAK
-326 MAIKSADFDMKL
+326 MALKSADFDMKL
-338 KQIKMPDIAGGN
+338 KQIKMPDIASGN

-375 ETGLIETKNV
+375 ETGLIDTKNV

-398 ANEEASKSVEEI
+398 ANEESSKSIEEI
-410 ALNQL
+410 ALNQF
-415 DETEQIKNL
+415 DETVQIKQL
-424 LKSGEVSTKFAKATS
+424 LKSGEVSAKFAKATS

-448 VAAGYKTIAK
+448 VAAGYKSIAK
-458 GTADFIGTTEQQRK
+458 GTADLIGTTEEQRK
-472 QQESIYKPVEGI
+472 KQESLYKPAEGLI
-484 LKGKATGDED
+484 KGKITGDDD
-494 LVNKSKDQLFKNFVD
+494 LVNKSREDLTANFVKFS
-509 TQTSLQTGFETT
+509 TSLESDIKTGMDNVQASITANLKAAYSEPIKIEGKTD
-521 MNNVQKSIIKN
+521 NNVNVNVTMKNEGGGNLMPDNLKQKLLDDPQFISDLKKTLVKSI
-532 LKNAYSKPIKV
+532 
-543 EAKTDSNLN
+543 
-552 LNLNLKS
+552 
-559 DVNGMNFSPDQVE
+559 
-572 KIKLAMLND
+572 
-581 PNFANKLNKVLENNL
+581 
-596 VSASTGGKNQ
+596 

>member
-1 LTYEE
+1 MTDEE
-6 RLRLQQETAL
+6 RLKIQQETTL
-16 ENKEWGAKTVTSI
+16 ENKEWGAETVKSI
-29 NEVVGSTQ
+29 NEVVGSTEN
-37 DTFHAFSLNLE
+37 TFNAFTLSLK
-48 SMVGQVNNT
+48 SMIGQVNIT
-57 TAAILNAINPLDS
+57 SQAILESLNPLDS
-70 KIFQEMDKYA
+70 TVFKEMDEYA
-80 TKVQA
+80 TKIQA

-99 SIAEAGPEL
+99 SIADAGPEL

-113 TEAAMGSNLAEI
+113 TEEVMGNNLAEI
-125 MNSLGT
+125 MGGLKT

-142 ITAAAQV
+142 ITAAAKV
-149 SGQQIGTL
+149 TGQEISTL
-157 TSSFREVG
+157 TTNFRDVG

-185 GVSVEAVST
+185 GVSVNAVSS

-211 IRGLAKMAATSE
+211 IKGLAKMAATAT
-223 RLGITMSQV
+223 RLGITMDEV
-232 FTQADNLMNP
+232 FQQADKVMNP

-269 DMAINDPEELQ
+269 DMAQNDPEALQ

-292 FNETT
+292 FNEKT

-311 EIGAAIGMTGGDFEK
+311 EVAEAVGMTGSEFAK
-326 MAIKSADFDMKL
+326 MALKSADFDMKL

-375 ETGLIETKNV
+375 ETGLIDTKNV

-398 ANEEASKSVEEI
+398 ANEESSKSIEEI

-415 DETEQIKNL
+415 DETAQIKNL
-424 LKSGEVSTKFAKATS
+424 LKSGEVSAKFAKATS

-448 VAAGYKTIAK
+448 VASGYKSIAK
-458 GTADFIGTTEQQRK
+458 GTADLIGTTEEQRK
-472 QQESIYKPVEGI
+472 KQESLYKPAEGMI
-484 LKGKATGDED
+484 KGKITGDDD
-494 LVNKSKDQLFKNFVD
+494 LVNKSREDITANFVKFS
-509 TQTSLQTGFETT
+509 TSLESDIKTGMDNVQASITANLKAAYTAPIKFEGKTD
-521 MNNVQKSIIKN
+521 NNVNVNVTMKNEGGGNLMPDNLKQKLLDDPQFISDLKKTLVKSI
-532 LKNAYSKPIKV
+532 
-543 EAKTDSNLN
+543 
-552 LNLNLKS
+552 
-559 DVNGMNFSPDQVE
+559 
-572 KIKLAMLND
+572 
-581 PNFANKLNKVLENNL
+581 
-596 VSASTGGKNQ
+596 